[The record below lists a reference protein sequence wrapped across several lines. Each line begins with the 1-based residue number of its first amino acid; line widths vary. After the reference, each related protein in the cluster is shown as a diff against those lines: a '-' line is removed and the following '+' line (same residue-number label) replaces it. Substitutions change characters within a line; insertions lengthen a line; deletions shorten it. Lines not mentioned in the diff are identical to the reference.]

1 MSRKTKEEAE
11 KTRSRI
17 LSSAL
22 KLFVKKGY
30 ENTTF
35 NDIAAKLNMTKGA
48 IYWHFDSKSDLLSEL
63 LREAMRR
70 FSEILAERMLSREM
84 TYPEIAQMLVESA
97 ERIVSDKRRADF
109 FMLMQ
114 TGLKWTDANLAAV
127 AKRLIDERVS
137 GPYQAVVSAV
147 EADLAAGRVLSSA
160 SPHEVASSTIAL
172 WDGLIRRKIEGFLET
187 DMIITMQR
195 AFDAFW
201 ASIRIR

>member
-1 MSRKTKEEAE
+1 MPRKTKEEAE

-84 TYPEIAQMLVESA
+84 TYPEIAQMLVEFA

-127 AKRLIDERVS
+127 AKRLIEERVS

-147 EADLAAGRVLSSA
+147 EADLAAGRVLSSS

-172 WDGLIRRKIEGFLET
+172 WDGLIRRKIEGFLES